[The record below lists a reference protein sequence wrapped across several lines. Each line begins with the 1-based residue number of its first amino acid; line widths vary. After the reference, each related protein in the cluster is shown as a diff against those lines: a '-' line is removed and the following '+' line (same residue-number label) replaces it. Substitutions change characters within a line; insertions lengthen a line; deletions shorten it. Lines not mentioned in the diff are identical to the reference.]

1 MKSATLFGLIA
12 VAALAYFLFHRSSP
26 HPPVAD
32 DPPPPAATP
41 PTKILHATRLAT
53 KEERRQLADQIS
65 TAQAAR
71 TAGAAPGG
79 AAAIHGREAPPRLPT
94 TTLDPEHPDE
104 MKTTIRS
111 AMREAIPLLTDCY
124 AAAIPN
130 LTDDETRI
138 AAKLTLTSDPDIGT
152 VIDAHQIADDQGRP
166 LLASFD
172 DCLRTTFQQ
181 LALPPIE
188 NGGTLE
194 VTYPFV
200 FHK

>member
-1 MKSATLFGLIA
+1 MKSASLFGLVV
-12 VAALAYFLFHRSSP
+12 VAALAYFLFHRSTP
-26 HPPVAD
+26 HPAVAD
-32 DPPPPAATP
+32 DPPPPAAAP
-41 PTKILHATRLAT
+41 PTKIQHATRLAT
-53 KEERRQLADQIS
+53 KEDRRRLADQIA

-71 TAGAAPGG
+71 TGSSPGG
-79 AAAIHGREAPPRLPT
+79 AAAIHAREAPPRLPT

-111 AMREAIPLLTDCY
+111 AMREAIPLLADCY
-124 AAAIPN
+124 SAAIPN